1 MHGCAICVWLSD
13 SRRGSREIA
22 EVPKVVKVVRLGGCG
37 SDWNRLKIGEIV
49 KVVIKHGCGRVPRDG
64 RTITGTGSR

>member
-22 EVPKVVKVVRLGGCG
+22 EVPKVVKVIRLDGVG
-37 SDWNRLKIGEIV
+37 SGWDRLKIGEIV
-49 KVVIKHGCGRVPRDG
+49 KVIIERGCGCVLRDG
-64 RTITGTGSR
+64 RTIAWTGRR